1 MKILIFTPPFS
12 GHLNVLDYLKNE
24 LGKDH
29 DILLVI
35 TGWTNIN
42 PINYNKNN
50 VIILHEDNISSADP
64 MTFTLCRTYNLT
76 SKCIDICTKF
86 NPHLII
92 YDFFSIEGFIT
103 AKSLSVPCFCSIPAV
118 IGPYNPTIFFDK
130 LHSNQ
135 YILNKIKT
143 TYGINLLDH
152 NIQQVSDG
160 ILVPSDVN
168 ILWSYNKVIE
178 CNNYLENRNLTEN
191 NFVLIGPRKMNNI
204 TKFKNQYNNYTKKII
219 YISFGTVVMHNL
231 WNHDNNDNNNDSVKC
246 FVIDIFN
253 YLVDILG
260 GSKIYDVI
268 VVGRK
273 DIINNW
279 PSNFKVYEYI
289 DQLEILSKSYIF
301 ITHCGGNS
309 FNESICYNVPMIGI
323 PFFGDQ
329 HLIGNK
335 INKLGIGVALLH
347 DDNDDNDKYVS
358 TENNIYF
365 RDSLTKE
372 NLHSA
377 INEIELNYSKYIL
390 NIKQIKTEK
399 TTSQILSSY
408 YNYPFIWKNGDLL
421 YGTNKDR
428 KRFIK
433 YFNKDNDFRICR
445 YKPFSM
451 LFDDI
456 TDSDLLPR
464 IVDIY
469 NDGLFDDYFSESNS
483 KFKLYSQ
490 NLIEFRKFLEENK
503 QFIAP
508 IMCLS
513 EINKDNRDQVIWN
526 ICLGGI
532 EYFTQIKNYTIH
544 FVLDSYNKENKATT
558 LELEYI
564 KNNWGRLKSNIC
576 FYKLDIVNKTF
587 MKVNP
592 LCYSIL

>member
-24 LGKDH
+24 LEKDYNMYE
-29 DILLVI
+29 ILLVI

-42 PINYNKNN
+42 PINYNTNH
-50 VIILHEDNISSADP
+50 VIILHKNNISSSDP
-64 MTFTLCRTYNLT
+64 MTFTLSRTYDLT
-76 SKCIDICTKF
+76 SKCIDICEKF
-86 NPHLII
+86 KPHLII

-103 AKSLSVPCFCSIPAV
+103 AKSLSIPCFCSIPAV

-130 LHSNQ
+130 LKTNQ
-135 YILNKIKT
+135 YMLDKIKT

-160 ILVPSDVN
+160 IFIPSDVN

-178 CNNYLENRNLTEN
+178 CDNYLENRNLTKN
-191 NFVLIGPRKMNNI
+191 NFIVIGPRKMNNV
-204 TKFKNQYNNYTKKII
+204 KHNNAKKII

-231 WNHDNNDNNNDSVKC
+231 WNHDKNDNVKC
-246 FVIDIFN
+246 FIIDIFN

-260 GSKIYDVI
+260 GSEIYDVI

-273 DIINNW
+273 DIISNW
-279 PSNFKVYEYI
+279 PSNFKVCEYI
-289 DQLEILSKSYIF
+289 DQLEILSKSHIF

-309 FNESICYNVPMIGI
+309 FNESIHYNVPMIGI

-329 HLIGNK
+329 HLIGHK

-347 DDNDDNDKYVS
+347 NNSDEYIS
-358 TENNIYF
+358 TENNVYF
-365 RDSLTKE
+365 RESLTKE
-372 NLHSA
+372 NLHTS
-377 INEIELNYSKYIL
+377 IKDIETNYSNYLL
-390 NIKQIKTEK
+390 NIKQIKTDK
-399 TTSQILSSY
+399 TNETDINQILSSY
-408 YNYPFIWKNGDLL
+408 YNYPFVWKNGDLL
-421 YGTNKDR
+421 YGTNEDR

-433 YFNKDNDFRICR
+433 YFDKDNDFRICR
-445 YKPFSM
+445 YKPFSL
-451 LFDDI
+451 LFNDTNDL
-456 TDSDLLPR
+456 DLLPR

-483 KFKLYSQ
+483 KFKLYNQ
-490 NLIEFRKFLEENK
+490 ILIGFREFLEDNK

-508 IMCLS
+508 IKCLS
-513 EINKDNRDQVIWN
+513 EINKNNRDQVIWN
-526 ICLGGI
+526 MCLGGI

-544 FVLDSYNKENKATT
+544 FVLDSYSKENKATT

-564 KNNWGRLKSNIC
+564 KSNWVRLKSSIC
-576 FYKLDIVNKTF
+576 FYKLDTVNGTF